1 MIPGEPLTHLVI
13 EAFAACLGIRNE
25 DLGNDLARLEN
36 IFMLEIDLRQN
47 EKLFQRD
54 HSLTP
59 RVGDP
64 DLRVESDE
72 RRGGVRRMNDIARP
86 RAENRMITAIARHG
100 IADLPAFSE
109 TIETRRAK
117 VPTERPLADVAA
129 DGAGVAD
136 LRRRR
141 FRRRV

>member
-1 MIPGEPLTHLVI
+1 
-13 EAFAACLGIRNE
+13 
-25 DLGNDLARLEN
+25 
-36 IFMLEIDLRQN
+36 MLEINLRQN

-54 HSLTP
+54 HSLGR

-129 DGAGVAD
+129 DGADVAD